1 MHVGIFP
8 TLTLE
13 SIHNWEKDSM
23 YLRRTVERAIPSL
36 CKNFKVLLV
45 TGMRQV
51 GKRTLLQQL
60 SESERQYI
68 TLDNFEDFELASH
81 APSAF
86 FKQHALPL
94 TIDEIQRVPSLFRQV
109 KAEVDKST
117 ETGKVWISGSQRF
130 SLMKNVGDSLAGRL
144 FEVHLMPL
152 SIYEREGKGLL
163 QTPYLPSNELKT
175 HLDVKSS
182 IETWKIIWQGAWPK
196 LLDMSAKERT
206 QFFEAFVQT
215 FLERDIRT
223 LGNIEKLVD
232 FRKFMMALAM
242 RTGQELRINK
252 FCEIARVS
260 EPTVKRWLSVAEAS
274 GLIYLLRPFST
285 NATKTLTKSPKVYF
299 CDTGLAAFLC
309 GFSTPEEMHRDM
321 NAGAFFETFVITE
334 ILKSWRHNGLEPDL
348 YFYRNLKKQSEI
360 DLLIHANGLYHP
372 IEIKMS
378 EQPNFAMT
386 RHFDELKDLQINVGQ
401 GAVICNC
408 PNYRYLKDDVIA
420 HNLWQI

>member
-1 MHVGIFP
+1 
-8 TLTLE
+8 
-13 SIHNWEKDSM
+13 M
-23 YLRRTVERAIPSL
+23 YLPRTVEKEIPSL

-51 GKRTLLQQL
+51 GKSTLLQQL
-60 SESERQYI
+60 SEAERQYI

-86 FKQHALPL
+86 FKQHSLPL

-109 KAEVDKST
+109 KAEVDKRT
-117 ETGKVWISGSQRF
+117 ETGRVWISGSQRF
-130 SLMKNVGDSLAGRL
+130 SLMQNVGDSLAGGL
-144 FEVHLMPL
+144 FEMHLMPL

-163 QTPYLPSNELKT
+163 QTPYLPSDELKT
-175 HLDVKSS
+175 HLDVKSPVDA
-182 IETWKIIWQGAWPK
+182 WKIIWQGAWPK
-196 LLDMSAKERT
+196 LLDMNSKERS

-223 LGNIEKLVD
+223 LGNIEKLTD

-252 FCEIARVS
+252 LCEIAGVS
-260 EPTVKRWLSVAEAS
+260 DATVKRWLSVAEAS

-321 NAGAFFETFVITE
+321 NAGAFFETFVIME
-334 ILKSWRHNGLEPDL
+334 ILKSWRHNGQEPDL
-348 YFYRNLKKQSEI
+348 YFYRNTKKQSEI

-372 IEIKMS
+372 VEIKMS
-378 EQPNFAMT
+378 EQPNFGMT
-386 RHFDELKDLQINVGQ
+386 RHFDELKDLGVKVGQ
-401 GAVICNC
+401 GSVICNC
-408 PNYRYLKDDVIA
+408 QSYRYLRDDVIA